1 MSKSEKQ
8 IKPLRLPTCIY
19 CDLPFDHAFDEMV
32 TPETQRL
39 FTGYQPCDKCKE
51 SITKGFLVM
60 GVSETE
66 TFPNQ
71 PFITEQNG
79 VKLYPTQNIIVLSN
93 EVKQLLKENDPNLAH
108 ITDETPGAYMP
119 DQFVKELIEQFE
131 DQLVANNSHSEIKLE
146 NETQNEN

>member
-1 MSKSEKQ
+1 MSEKTKQ
-8 IKPLRLPTCIY
+8 IKPLRLPTCFY
-19 CDLPFDHAFDEMV
+19 CDLPFDHSFDNMV
-32 TPETQRL
+32 TTDTQRL
-39 FTGYQPCDKCKE
+39 FIGYQPCDKCKE

-93 EVKQLLKENDPNLAH
+93 EAKQLFQNLAH

-119 DQFVKELIEQFE
+119 DQFVKELIKQFD
-131 DQLVANNSHSEIKLE
+131 DQLVANNSHSEIELE
-146 NETQNEN
+146 NKAQNEH